1 MTRRAKFNLFFL
13 ILSLVLLVLNLIESY
28 RENQISWMQ
37 ILSNVLLILLFSM
50 NIYNENKKQ
59 KQQQ

>member
-13 ILSLVLLVLNLIESY
+13 ILAIALLILNSIISY
-28 RENQISWMQ
+28 RENKIEWFRLISN
-37 ILSNVLLILLFSM
+37 LALILLFSM

-59 KQQQ
+59 KLQ

>member
-13 ILSLVLLVLNLIESY
+13 VLAIVLLVLNGIIAYKENKIEWF
-28 RENQISWMQ
+28 R
-37 ILSNVLLILLFSM
+37 ILSNLALILLFSM

-59 KQQQ
+59 KLQ